1 MAGQWLL
8 TFLSVSTLLLSLC
21 NAAIVTYDFNL
32 TWVMANPD
40 GLYERKVIGINN
52 TWPLPI
58 IEVNKGDQLVVNM
71 INGLGD
77 KSATMHFHGMFQNG
91 TNEMDGPSK

>member
-32 TWVMANPD
+32 TWVVANPD